1 MVEIILLATIKP
13 AQATQKVLT
22 CIYMYMY
29 SIFDYFSVKLAINDK
44 YSILVFVC
52 FFIFFCDFTKRKID
66 QRKILVYKAFCRHF
80 FSYEQIS
87 GFGKIKCK
95 IFLALFSDI
104 IVYTTKIVLEHVL
117 LLICRTLSSKGQLCD
132 I

>member
-52 FFIFFCDFTKRKID
+52 FLSFFCDFTKRKID

-80 FSYEQIS
+80 FLMNKY
-87 GFGKIKCK
+87 
-95 IFLALFSDI
+95 LASE
-104 IVYTTKIVLEHVL
+104 K
-117 LLICRTLSSKGQLCD
+117 
-132 I
+132 